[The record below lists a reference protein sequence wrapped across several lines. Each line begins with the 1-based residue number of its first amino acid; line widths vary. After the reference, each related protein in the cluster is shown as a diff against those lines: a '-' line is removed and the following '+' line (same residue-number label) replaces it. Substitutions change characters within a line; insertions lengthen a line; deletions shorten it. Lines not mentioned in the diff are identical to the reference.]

1 MTATSM
7 ITIAQ
12 TFEKFDK
19 YILSRNMPLV
29 IDEYGA
35 LFCYG
40 VYAQGSIT
48 NEDQEEGAKYV
59 RLMVEEG
66 TKTVEAII

>member
-7 ITIAQ
+7 TTIAQ

-35 LFCYG
+35 LFCDG
-40 VYAQGSIT
+40 VYAQEGPIT
-48 NEDQEEGAKYV
+48 NERWK
-59 RLMVEEG
+59 R
-66 TKTVEAII
+66 